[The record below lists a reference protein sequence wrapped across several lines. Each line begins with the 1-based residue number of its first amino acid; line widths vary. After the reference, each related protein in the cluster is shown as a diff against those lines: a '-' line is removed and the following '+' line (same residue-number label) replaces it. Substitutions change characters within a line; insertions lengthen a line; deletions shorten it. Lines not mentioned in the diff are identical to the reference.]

1 MDLRWEDQEQVI
13 VAACSSLIAIV
24 EDHGLRVVQFSHF
37 SVKEFLT
44 SDRLAALGDP
54 SHYYIDPESAHTVMA
69 QACIAVLFRLDY
81 SIDEENMKIPLIY
94 YAATHFG
101 SHAESGNVISWIR
114 DGINYLLD
122 AEKPHFAAWFW
133 PRRPWQRWTRNPQPL
148 VTVPLYYIAELGF
161 LGMVQ
166 HLISKRPQ
174 DINAKGGRYG
184 TPFHA
189 VAARGHVKVAQ
200 LLVSA
205 HYVDAD
211 ARNSDGQ
218 TTLHLASSS
227 GCLDMVHWPFRRDVD
242 VNGRRE
248 KRRTILD
255 LATPRQLVKFARKL
269 LVGNSDVRVRDN
281 NRQTPLHLA
290 SQFGHCD
297 IMR

>member
-1 MDLRWEDQEQVI
+1 MDLRWEDQGQVI

-24 EDHGLRVVQFSHF
+24 EDRGSRIVQFSHF

-54 SHYYIDPESAHTVMA
+54 SHYHVDPGRLTVMT
-69 QACIAVLFRLDY
+69 QACIAVLLRLDY
-81 SIDEENMKIPLIY
+81 NIDEENMKIPLVY
-94 YAATHFG
+94 YAATHLG
-101 SHAESGNVISWIR
+101 SHAEFGNVISWIR

-133 PRRPWQRWTRNPQPL
+133 PRRPRQRWTRNPQLL

-161 LGMVQ
+161 LGMAQ

-174 DINAKGGRYG
+174 DVNAKGGRYG

-189 VAARGHVKVAQ
+189 VAARGHVKVGQ

-205 HYVDAD
+205 HYVDVD
-211 ARNSDGQ
+211 VRNSDGQ
-218 TTLHLASSS
+218 TALHLASSW
-227 GCLDMVHWPFRRDVD
+227 GRLDMVHWPFHRDVD

-255 LATPRQLVKFARKL
+255 LATPRQLVKFARRP
-269 LVGNSDVRVRDN
+269 LVGNSDVHARDN
-281 NRQTPLHLA
+281 NRRTPLHLV